1 MATTL
6 LNNDFSF
13 NTLVEGINSAPV
25 NAGPVMRSDLFG
37 LNPISSTDVSLELV
51 NDELTLIPTSL
62 RGSIGD
68 LHPITNRSML
78 NLKTSHIRTSRTM
91 LADSWISR
99 AGFNQGGTPANVL
112 LERDRVLAE
121 MSARI
126 RVTQEYMAT
135 RALNGQILD
144 ADGSVIVDLF
154 AEFGQV
160 QSIVECDLDVST
172 TNLANRIVAARRL
185 AEAALGV
192 AFASEWVIFASAQF
206 IDAARAHASYEAAT
220 AGWSAATSLLA
231 DNRDGAVVVA
241 GARLIECPN
250 LANKTFIDA
259 GAAFLCPMG
268 VAGLATMHFGPG
280 NYVESVGELG
290 LPIMAKADELALGKG
305 IIIEAQ
311 SNPLPIISRPRAIV
325 RLNA

>member
-25 NAGPVMRSDLFG
+25 SNGPVMQSNLYG
-37 LNPISSTDVSLELV
+37 LNPIASTDVSLELI

-78 NLKTSHIRTSRTM
+78 NLKTSHVRTSRTM

-112 LERDRVLAE
+112 VERDRVLAE

-126 RVTQEYMAT
+126 RVTHEYMAT
-135 RALNGQILD
+135 RALNGQVLD
-144 ADGSVIVDLF
+144 SDGSVIVDLF
-154 AEFGQV
+154 AEFGQT
-160 QSIVECDLDVST
+160 QSVVECDLDVST
-172 TNLANRIVAARRL
+172 TNLANKIVAARRL

-192 AFASEWVIFASAQF
+192 AFASEWTLFCSAQF
-206 IDAARAHASYEAAT
+206 IDGARAHASYEAAT
-220 AGWSAATSLLA
+220 AGWSAATALTS
-231 DNRDGAVVVA
+231 DHRDGAVVVA
-241 GARLIECPN
+241 GVRMVECPN
-250 LANKTFIDA
+250 MAGKTFIDA

-268 VAGLATMHFGPG
+268 VTGLATMHFGPA
-280 NYVESVGELG
+280 NYNEAVGELG
-290 LPIMAKADELALGKG
+290 LPIYAKAEEISLGKG

-311 SNPLPIISRPRAIV
+311 SNPIPVISRPRAIV